1 MKHIQTFESFE
12 SGDNVNEGLDL
23 KVTDPYAR
31 QIWNKYQKD
40 ILALVAKINKEN
52 YDGGSSEIIC
62 DGLTEIMTALAEV
75 DEPMRK
81 EMNPND

>member
-12 SGDNVNEGLDL
+12 SGDFINEGLDL

-40 ILALVAKINKEN
+40 ILSLVAKINKEN

-75 DEPMRK
+75 GEPMRK